1 MAIVKMS
8 VFQLTFFASER
19 DAVLQRL
26 QTFDKVH
33 IVEQG
38 EPPDESIHAL
48 SLTKEHNALQ
58 SELSRLEEAI
68 ETLRPYVPVPV
79 HWTEK
84 LGNALPRV
92 KTNGEIPVEEILD
105 EIHNEKEAMH
115 RAAEKSK
122 ANAEKKQELSH
133 WSALDVSKEQLSAM
147 RSIQAMVGTIPQRWA
162 DDVRK
167 YVVSEAKGT
176 AIEFLD
182 GDAKVYYVLVLTNGK
197 DEGLSAVL
205 RDASFQPFPL
215 EDGGTIVEQLR
226 ELDRD
231 TMAQQ
236 KIIADGKVHLKQLC
250 EKWLTSLEV
259 AYEERA
265 EQRSLLAAE
274 DRLLYSKMLSFMK
287 GYVPTE
293 EVEAF
298 TQAVAGDMDPARY
311 MLTVSPADVND
322 PEVPILLKNNAI
334 AKPFENIVKT
344 YSLPL
349 YKEMD
354 PTGLIAPWYIL
365 FFSIMLG
372 DLGYGALLFLG
383 TTIALR
389 FFHWKPNTAM
399 SLRFFQVLSVP
410 TMLVGLCF
418 GSLFGGLIPI
428 PALVLD
434 PMQDFMT
441 MIVASVALGFVHL
454 LVGLA
459 LKGVQLMRE
468 GNPKAVVYDVFSWMF
483 ILVGL
488 LMVALTTILKGNPL
502 FKTVGFVMAIV
513 GAVLILLF
521 SARDEK
527 GIGRFTWGLYN
538 LYGATSY
545 IGDLVSYTR
554 LTAIML
560 AGAYIGYAMNMIGGM
575 LTGLGI
581 PGFVVAAV
589 IIIGAHLFN
598 LFLSSL
604 SSYVHAM
611 RLIYVEFFGKFFEGG
626 GKPFRGMRPEPKYV
640 ELQSPR
646 ER

>member
-19 DAVLQRL
+19 DALLQRL

-48 SLTKEHNALQ
+48 SLTKEQNALQ

-68 ETLRPYVPVPV
+68 ETLRPYVPVPA

-92 KTNGEIPVEEILD
+92 KTNGEISVEEILD

-167 YVVSEAKGT
+167 YVASEATGT

-250 EKWLTSLEV
+250 EKWLTDLEV

-322 PEVPILLKNNAI
+322 PDVPILLKNNAI

-389 FFHWKPNTAM
+389 FFHWKPTTAM

>member
-19 DAVLQRL
+19 DALLQRL

-68 ETLRPYVPVPV
+68 ETLRPYVPVSV

>member
-8 VFQLTFFASER
+8 AFQLTFFASEK
-19 DAVLQRL
+19 DALLQRL
-26 QTFDKVH
+26 QTFDRVH

-38 EPPDESIHAL
+38 EPTVEGIHAL
-48 SLTKEHNALQ
+48 PLAKEHNALQ
-58 SELSRLEEAI
+58 SQISRLEEAI
-68 ETLRPYVPVPV
+68 ETLRSYVPVPTR
-79 HWTEK
+79 WTEK
-84 LGNALPRV
+84 LGNALPQATANV
-92 KTNGEIPVEEILD
+92 HIPVD
-105 EIHNEKEAMH
+105 EVIDEVHDETETMH
-115 RAAEKSK
+115 RAIEKIK

-133 WSALDVSKEQLSAM
+133 WTALDVSKEQLSSM

-167 YVVSEAKGT
+167 FIAAEAKGT
-176 AIEFLD
+176 TVEFLD
-182 GDAKVYYVLVLTNGK
+182 ADAKVYYVLLLTNGK
-197 DEGLSAVL
+197 DEGLNAVL

-215 EDGGTIVEQLR
+215 EEGGTIAEQLQA
-226 ELDRD
+226 LDKD
-231 TMAQQ
+231 TMAQE
-236 KIIADGKVHLKQLC
+236 KTIADGKVHLKRLC
-250 EKWLTSLEV
+250 DKWLTSLEV
-259 AYEERA
+259 VYEEKA
-265 EQRSLLAAE
+265 EQFALLNAE

-293 EVEAF
+293 EVDAF
-298 TQAVAGDMDPARY
+298 TEAVAGNMDPSRY
-311 MLTVSPADVND
+311 LLDIAPADLND
-322 PEVPILLKNNAI
+322 PDVPILLQNNAI

-354 PTGLIAPWYIL
+354 PTGLITPWYIL

-383 TTIALR
+383 TTLALH
-389 FFHWKPNTAM
+389 FFDWKPNTAM
-399 SLRFFQVLSVP
+399 SLRFFQVLSIP
-410 TMLVGLCF
+410 TMVVGLCF

-434 PMQDFMT
+434 PMKDFMT
-441 MIVASVALGFVHL
+441 MIVASVALGFIHL
-454 LVGLA
+454 MVGLG

-468 GNPKAVVYDVFSWMF
+468 GNPKGVVYDVFSWMF

-488 LMVALTTILKGNPL
+488 LMVALTTILNGNPL

-513 GAVLILLF
+513 GAALVLLF

-575 LTGLGI
+575 LTGLGV
-581 PGFVVAAV
+581 PGFVLAAL
-589 IIIGAHLFN
+589 IIVGAHLFN

-640 ELQSPR
+640 DLQSPR

>member
-19 DAVLQRL
+19 DALLQRL

-68 ETLRPYVPVPV
+68 ETLRPYVPVPA

-84 LGNALPRV
+84 LGNALPHV

-105 EIHNEKEAMH
+105 EIHNEREAMH

-167 YVVSEAKGT
+167 YVASEATGT

-250 EKWLTSLEV
+250 EKWLTPLEV

-274 DRLLYSKMLSFMK
+274 DHLLYSKMLSFMK

-322 PEVPILLKNNAI
+322 PDVPILLKNNAI